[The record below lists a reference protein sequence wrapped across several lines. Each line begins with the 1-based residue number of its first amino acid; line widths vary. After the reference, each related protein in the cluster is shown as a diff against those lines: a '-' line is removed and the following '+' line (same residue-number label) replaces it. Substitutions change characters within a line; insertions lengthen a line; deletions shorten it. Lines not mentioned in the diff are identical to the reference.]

1 MNTAELALIGAITS
15 DEKCKARIDKLVE
28 EQGKVE
34 LQIERMAAMQGA
46 ADATL
51 AEADRKT
58 RAAINIRE
66 DAEQRSASLVEF
78 EATLLAMQQ
87 ALAAEKEKFE
97 EVRAQ
102 VDKQQ
107 CEASEALNVWEHGL
121 DVRHRLVS
129 EREEAVTARE
139 AEASEKHAD
148 LDTKH
153 AALKAAM
160 GL

>member
-107 CEASEALNVWEHGL
+107 CEASEALNVCHNPIAAFNAACFAIAWFPSA
-121 DVRHRLVS
+121 RKRLLL
-129 EREEAVTARE
+129 ERQKLPRNTPI
-139 AEASEKHAD
+139 
-148 LDTKH
+148 
-153 AALKAAM
+153 
-160 GL
+160 